1 MALIHNQNDL
11 QNMFSK
17 AGKITSEKYIVF
29 QHRDDHPVKKFS
41 TPQPSKSPDLNN
53 KNALSQQESL
63 NEAEQNHLKHLLRMS
78 QPFTKQIS
86 RKVGHYTQI
95 GNNCKA
101 SCGQY
106 HIKYSELDKAVHSVP
121 HYDKTLKHTIPVE
134 VPHKHQQDLP
144 QEQVPLLLPQYSLHC
159 RETQI
164 QIREFCRSAKTNTK
178 VCSSLQN
185 RADIFSGRPNPH
197 PDRFQFLNVTN
208 QWSKIPR
215 QPQIKLEKQLSR
227 DQMLIYKKK
236 EFAPDYK
243 PNFEFGKKQLGS
255 CGAPFYKL
263 EQRKDI
269 LTKIPPYNFESYF
282 EYDQYS
288 KQPKSQLFT
297 SPTAPNFKTML
308 DRECDQKSLLP
319 SFMQKFTNTR
329 MGITHLNQ
337 KMLEVNNFKD
347 GRFLTVTS
355 SFMPTK
361 QKQSKQ
367 TQNQSSQN
375 QSFDEI

>member
-29 QHRDDHPVKKFS
+29 QHRDDHPVKKFK
-41 TPQPSKSPDLNN
+41 TPQSIKSPDLT
-53 KNALSQQESL
+53 KKKVHSKQESL
-63 NEAEQNHLKHLLRMS
+63 NEAEQNHLNHLLKLS
-78 QPFTKQIS
+78 QPFSKQIS
-86 RKVGHYTQI
+86 RQIGHYTQI
-95 GNNCKA
+95 RNNCKA

-106 HIKYSELDKAVHSVP
+106 HIKYSELDKAIHSVP
-121 HYDKTLKHTIPVE
+121 NYDKTLKHTLPIE
-134 VPHKHQQDLP
+134 VPPKYHQDFSIDTPIIDKPKVKNESFVDL
-144 QEQVPLLLPQYSLHC
+144 Q
-159 RETQI
+159 RQI
-164 QIREFCRSAKTNTK
+164 PRT
-178 VCSSLQN
+178 
-185 RADIFSGRPNPH
+185 DIFSGRPNPH
-197 PDRFQFLNVTN
+197 PDRFQYLNVTN

-243 PNFEFGKKQLGS
+243 PNFEFGKKKLGS

-269 LTKIPPYNFESYF
+269 LTKIPPYTFESYF
-282 EYDQYS
+282 EYDEYS
-288 KQPKSQLFT
+288 KKPKSQLFS
-297 SPTAPNFKTML
+297 SPTAPNFNTML
-308 DRECDQKSLLP
+308 ERECDQHSMLP
-319 SFMQKFTNTR
+319 SFMQKYTNTR
-329 MGITHLNQ
+329 LGITHLNQ
-337 KMLEVNNFKD
+337 KMLEVNNFRD

-361 QKQSKQ
+361 QQSSKK
-367 TQNQSSQN
+367 NLNKSSQN
-375 QSFDEI
+375 QSIDEI

>member
-29 QHRDDHPVKKFS
+29 QHRDDHPVKKFK
-41 TPQPSKSPDLNN
+41 TPQSTKSPESI
-53 KNALSQQESL
+53 KKKAHSQQESL
-63 NEAEQNHLKHLLRMS
+63 SEADQNHLKHLLKLS
-78 QPFTKQIS
+78 QPFSKQIS
-86 RKVGHYTQI
+86 RQIGHYTQV
-95 GNNCKA
+95 GNNNKA

-121 HYDKTLKHTIPVE
+121 NYDKTLKHTHPIE
-134 VPHKHQQDLP
+134 VPHRYQQDCPIDPPIVEKPKVKNESFVDL
-144 QEQVPLLLPQYSLHC
+144 Q
-159 RETQI
+159 RQI
-164 QIREFCRSAKTNTK
+164 P
-178 VCSSLQN
+178 

-243 PNFEFGKKQLGS
+243 PNFEFGKKKLGS

-269 LTKIPPYNFESYF
+269 LTKIPPYTFESYF
-282 EYDQYS
+282 EYDEYS
-288 KQPKSQLFT
+288 KKSKSQLFN
-297 SPTAPNFKTML
+297 SPTAPNFNTML
-308 DRECDQKSLLP
+308 EREYDQRSLLP
-319 SFMQKFTNTR
+319 SFMQKYTNTR
-329 MGITHLNQ
+329 LGITHLNQ
-337 KMLEVNNFKD
+337 KMLEVNNFRD

-361 QKQSKQ
+361 QQSSKK
-367 TQNQSSQN
+367 NLNKSSQN
-375 QSFDEI
+375 QSVDDI

>member
-29 QHRDDHPVKKFS
+29 QHRDDHPVKKFI
-41 TPQPSKSPDLNN
+41 TPQPSKSPDSI
-53 KNALSQQESL
+53 KKKPLSQQESL
-63 NEAEQNHLKHLLRMS
+63 NETEQNQLKQLLKLS
-78 QPFTKQIS
+78 QPFSKQIS
-86 RKVGHYTQI
+86 RQIGHYTQI
-95 GNNCKA
+95 GNNSKA

-121 HYDKTLKHTIPVE
+121 HYDKTLKHTMPIEIP
-134 VPHKHQQDLP
+134 PKHQQDLP
-144 QEQVPLLLPQYSLHC
+144 IDTPSIIEKPKVKYESFVDLQ
-159 RETQI
+159 RQI
-164 QIREFCRSAKTNTK
+164 P
-178 VCSSLQN
+178 

-197 PDRFQFLNVTN
+197 PDRFQYLNVTN

-243 PNFEFGKKQLGS
+243 PNFEYGKKQLGS

-269 LTKIPPYNFESYF
+269 MTKIPPYTFESYF

-288 KQPKSQLFT
+288 KKSKSQLFT

-308 DRECDQKSLLP
+308 DREYDQRSLLP

-355 SFMPTK
+355 SFMPTI
-361 QKQSKQ
+361 QKQSKKSV
-367 TQNQSSQN
+367 NKSSQN
-375 QSFDEI
+375 QSIDEI

>member
-17 AGKITSEKYIVF
+17 AGKITSERYAVF
-29 QHRDDHPVKKFS
+29 QHRDQDNHTIKKFNS
-41 TPQPSKSPDLNN
+41 PQPTKSPDSF
-53 KNALSQQESL
+53 KKTTISHQLSQNDTEENQ
-63 NEAEQNHLKHLLRMS
+63 LKHLLKLS

-86 RKVGHYTQI
+86 RQIGHYTQI
-95 GNNCKA
+95 PNNCKA

-106 HIKYSELDKAVHSVP
+106 HIKYSELDKAIHLVP
-121 HYDKTLKHTIPVE
+121 NYDKTLKHTIPKE
-134 VPHKHQQDLP
+134 VPHKHEPNTPLDTPIIVKPKFKYDSFVDL
-144 QEQVPLLLPQYSLHC
+144 Q
-159 RETQI
+159 RQI
-164 QIREFCRSAKTNTK
+164 PRP
-178 VCSSLQN
+178 
-185 RADIFSGRPNPH
+185 DIFSGRPNNPH
-197 PDRFQFLNVTN
+197 PDRFQFLNVTD
-208 QWSKIPR
+208 QWSKVPR
-215 QPQIKLEKQLSR
+215 QPQIKLEKLLSR

-243 PNFEFGKKQLGS
+243 PNFEFGKKSLGS

-282 EYDQYS
+282 EYDEYS
-288 KQPKSQLFT
+288 KKPKSQLFT

-308 DRECDQKSLLP
+308 DREFDQHSLLP
-319 SFMQKFTNTR
+319 SFMQKYTNTR
-329 MGITHLNQ
+329 LGITHLNQ

-355 SFMPTK
+355 SFIPTK
-361 QKQSKQ
+361 QKLSKK
-367 TQNQSSQN
+367 NLNKSSQN
-375 QSFDEI
+375 QSQDEI

>member
-1 MALIHNQNDL
+1 MALIPNQNDL

-29 QHRDDHPVKKFS
+29 QQRDQDYHSSKKFNK
-41 TPQPSKSPDLNN
+41 PQPIKSSDSLQ
-53 KNALSQQESL
+53 KKTLSLQQSL
-63 NEAEQNHLKHLLRMS
+63 NETDENHLKHLLKLQ

-86 RKVGHYTQI
+86 RQVGHYTQI
-95 GNNCKA
+95 PNNCKA

-106 HIKYSELDKAVHSVP
+106 HVKYNELDKAIHSVP
-121 HYDKTLKHTIPVE
+121 NYDKTLKQTIPTISKE
-134 VPHKHQQDLP
+134 VPHKHEPNSTLDKPILEKPKFKYDSFVDL
-144 QEQVPLLLPQYSLHC
+144 Q
-159 RETQI
+159 RQI
-164 QIREFCRSAKTNTK
+164 P
-178 VCSSLQN
+178 

-197 PDRFQFLNVTN
+197 PDRFQYLNVTD
-208 QWSKIPR
+208 QWTKVPR
-215 QPQIKLEKQLSR
+215 YPQIKLEKQLSR

-282 EYDQYS
+282 EYDEYS
-288 KQPKSQLFT
+288 KQPKSQLFS

-308 DRECDQKSLLP
+308 DRECDQRSLLP
-319 SFMQKFTNTR
+319 SFMQKYTNTR
-329 MGITHLNQ
+329 LGITHLNQ
-337 KMLEVNNFKD
+337 KMLEVNNFRD

-355 SFMPTK
+355 SFMPTN
-361 QKQSKQ
+361 QKLSKK
-367 TQNQSSQN
+367 NLNKSSQN
-375 QSFDEI
+375 QSLDEV